1 MARGEFG
8 SDRGAAGGIGHTVA
22 KSNNAIPG
30 LLTIY
35 DSPFTI
41 YQTMKLDD
49 IKESALMAF
58 DTLRAN
64 KLRSSLTILGVSV
77 GVITVIFMV
86 SIIQGLNKAF
96 AEQVES
102 LGSNTIFVS
111 KFEPSFGRPPGPEE
125 IHRKDLTMEDAEA
138 IRMEAPSI
146 AGVSPVNR
154 MLAVTA
160 RFQDK
165 QTDTPVMFGVTPY
178 YEFVHTQYVARGRFI
193 KDLDMDNRDNIVV
206 IGVDVA
212 RALFPYEDPLDKD
225 IRINGNP
232 YHVVGVME
240 PLGNFFGQSRDNSLF
255 IPITTFDKYY
265 PDRPFPETVF
275 FMVVRPHSRA
285 FVKSAIDEM
294 TDVLR
299 RRRRVPLNAPNN
311 FGISSQ
317 DSLLDIYNQL
327 TGATALVLTAISF
340 VALMIGGIG
349 VMNIMLVSVTERTKE
364 IGVRKAVGATRA
376 NILAQFLIE
385 AVVLT
390 AIGGLAGLAVGEL
403 LAFII
408 NRYSPLPAYVPLW
421 AIGVGV
427 GISAAVGIVFGLWP
441 AWKAARL
448 DPIEALR
455 WE

>member
-1 MARGEFG
+1 M
-8 SDRGAAGGIGHTVA
+8 
-22 KSNNAIPG
+22 
-30 LLTIY
+30 
-35 DSPFTI
+35 
-41 YQTMKLDD
+41 
-49 IKESALMAF
+49 
-58 DTLRAN
+58 
-64 KLRSSLTILGVSV
+64 

-111 KFEPSFGRPPGPEE
+111 KFDPGFGRPPGPEE
-125 IHRKDLTMEDAEA
+125 IHRKDLTIEDAEA
-138 IRMEAPSI
+138 MGLEAPSV
-146 AGVSPVNR
+146 AGVSPITR
-154 MLAVTA
+154 MIAVTA

-165 QTDTPVMFGVTPY
+165 QTDTPILLGVTPY

-193 KDLDMDNRDNIVV
+193 KDLDMDNRENVV
-206 IGVDVA
+206 IIGVDVA
-212 RALFPYEDPLDKD
+212 RALFPYEEPLEKD
-225 IRINGNP
+225 IRIAGNP
-232 YHVVGVME
+232 YRVVGVME

-275 FMVVRPHSRA
+275 FIVVRPHSRA
-285 FVKSAIDEM
+285 VVKSAMDEM
-294 TDVLR
+294 TDILR

-311 FGISSQ
+311 FGMSSQ

-364 IGVRKAVGATRA
+364 IGLRKAVGATRV
-376 NILAQFLIE
+376 NILSQFLIE

-403 LAFII
+403 LAFVI
-408 NRYSPLPAYVPLW
+408 NKYSPLPAHVPLW

>member
-1 MARGEFG
+1 MRLE
-8 SDRGAAGGIGHTVA
+8 DV
-22 KSNNAIPG
+22 
-30 LLTIY
+30 
-35 DSPFTI
+35 
-41 YQTMKLDD
+41 
-49 IKESALMAF
+49 KESALMAI

-96 AEQVES
+96 ADQIES
-102 LGSNTIFVS
+102 LGSNTIFVA

-125 IHRKDLTMEDAEA
+125 LHRKDLTMDDAEA
-138 IRMEAPSI
+138 LRREAPSI
-146 AGVSPVNR
+146 AGVSPIHR
-154 MLAVTA
+154 MIAATM
-160 RFQDK
+160 RYQEK
-165 QTDTPVMFGVTPY
+165 QTDTPILFGVTPY
-178 YEFVHTQYVARGRFI
+178 YEFVHTQYVASGRFI
-193 KDLDMDNRDNIVV
+193 NDIDMQDRSNVCI
-206 IGVDVA
+206 IGVDVK
-212 RALFPYEDPLDKD
+212 RALFPFEDPVDREV
-225 IRINGNP
+225 RINGNP
-232 YHVVGVME
+232 FRIIGVME

-255 IPITTFDKYY
+255 IPISTFDKYY
-265 PDRPFPETVF
+265 PDRPFPEVVF
-275 FMVVRPHSRA
+275 FIIVRPKSRA
-285 FVKSAIDEM
+285 FVKSSIDEI
-294 TDVLR
+294 TDILR
-299 RRRRVPLNAPNN
+299 RRRHVPPNEKNN

-317 DSLLDIYNQL
+317 DSLLDVYNQL
-327 TGATALVLTAISF
+327 TGATALVLTSISF

-364 IGVRKAVGATRA
+364 IGVRKAVGATRL
-376 NILAQFLIE
+376 NILSQFLIE

-403 LAFII
+403 ASVLM
-408 NRYSPLPAYVPLW
+408 NKYSPLPAFVPLW

>member
-1 MARGEFG
+1 MR
-8 SDRGAAGGIGHTVA
+8 I
-22 KSNNAIPG
+22 
-30 LLTIY
+30 
-35 DSPFTI
+35 
-41 YQTMKLDD
+41 DD
-49 IKESALMAF
+49 VKESALMAF
-58 DTLRAN
+58 ETLRAN
-64 KLRSSLTILGVSV
+64 KLRSALTILGVSV

-102 LGSNTIFVS
+102 LGSNTIFIS
-111 KFEPSFGRPPGPEE
+111 KFDPGFGRPPGPDE
-125 IHRKDLTMEDAEA
+125 IHRKDLTVEDAEA
-138 IRMEAPSI
+138 LRTEAPSV
-146 AGVSPVNR
+146 AGASPVKR
-154 MLAVTA
+154 MIAVTA
-160 RFQDK
+160 RYQDK
-165 QTDTPVMFGVTPY
+165 QTDTPILFGVTPY

-193 KDLDMDNRDNIVV
+193 KDLDLDNRDNVV
-206 IGVDVA
+206 IIGVDVA
-212 RALFPYEDPLDKD
+212 RALFPYEDPIEKD
-225 IRINGNP
+225 IRIAGNP
-232 YHVVGVME
+232 YHVIGVME

-275 FMVVRPHSRA
+275 FIVVRPHSRA
-285 FVKSAIDEM
+285 VVKSAMDEM
-294 TDVLR
+294 TDILR
-299 RRRRVPLNAPNN
+299 RRRRVPLNAPNT
-311 FGISSQ
+311 FGMSSQ

-376 NILAQFLIE
+376 NILSQFLIE

-390 AIGGLAGLAVGEL
+390 GIGGLAGLAVGEL
-403 LAFII
+403 MALII
-408 NRYSPLPAYVPLW
+408 NKYSPLPAHVPLW

>member
-1 MARGEFG
+1 MR
-8 SDRGAAGGIGHTVA
+8 I
-22 KSNNAIPG
+22 
-30 LLTIY
+30 
-35 DSPFTI
+35 
-41 YQTMKLDD
+41 DD
-49 IKESALMAF
+49 VKESALMAF

-96 AEQVES
+96 ADQVES
-102 LGSNTIFVS
+102 LGSNTIFLS
-111 KFEPSFGRPPGPEE
+111 KFDPGFGRPPGPEE

-138 IRMEAPSI
+138 LRVEAPSI
-146 AGVSPVNR
+146 AGVSPVHR

-160 RFQDK
+160 RYQDK
-165 QTDTPVMFGVTPY
+165 QTDTPILFGVTPY

-193 KDLDMDNRDNIVV
+193 KDLDMDNRDNVV
-206 IGVDVA
+206 ILGTDVA
-212 RALFPYEDPLDKD
+212 RALFPYEDPIDKD

-255 IPITTFDKYY
+255 IPITTFQKYY

-275 FMVVRPHSRA
+275 FVVVRPHSRA
-285 FVKSAIDEM
+285 VVKAAMDEM
-294 TDVLR
+294 TDILR
-299 RRRRVPLNAPNN
+299 RRRRVPLGAPNN

-376 NILAQFLIE
+376 NILVQFLIE

-408 NRYSPLPAYVPLW
+408 NKYSPLPAYVPLW

-427 GISAAVGIVFGLWP
+427 GISAGVGIVFGLWP